1 MMPLLAVV
9 ESMWWISCWQRTPP
23 TVMGC
28 MLAVTVTELCGL
40 PHASAPRGRG
50 FGSAAWAPR
59 MLQRAA
65 ADAARPCVC
74 WIQLGKARVP
84 FLTPSLKVHAAAAAT
99 AAAATDAAFS
109 LCTRDATALF
119 SCRSTACVANLGCGM
134 HAGHM
139 PTLPILP
146 RPVPPHAMPRCHGL
160 MTWPAT
166 YLGRLPS
173 PAGLSHVAQYH
184 AEIIAVGALRCEC
197 ERMPRH
203 APCSIQAHVH
213 HHRQHACCRRVVWG
227 WRRPLLLLVVA
238 TAPSG
243 TGSWGGGWRTQ
254 RSQDVACP
262 LCMSAACEAAQHVRH
277 VAEIAI
283 ARHAQQQVDA
293 GAVGAVRCQVGSHL
307 VNERLIAEVI
317 LGEVVGRCH
326 CRHRVCRCR
335 PPPPPLWAEG

>member
-1 MMPLLAVV
+1 
-9 ESMWWISCWQRTPP
+9 
-23 TVMGC
+23 
-28 MLAVTVTELCGL
+28 MLRQA
-40 PHASAPRGRG
+40 PASGGVLQLRRPRGR
-50 FGSAAWAPR
+50 AQLPHN
-59 MLQRAA
+59 LCCPVCVLPVHERAEHA
-65 ADAARPCVC
+65 RRQGLEVDALWRLICSNRLD
-74 WIQLGKARVP
+74 Q
-84 FLTPSLKVHAAAAAT
+84 
-99 AAAATDAAFS
+99 
-109 LCTRDATALF
+109 
-119 SCRSTACVANLGCGM
+119 
-134 HAGHM
+134 
-139 PTLPILP
+139 
-146 RPVPPHAMPRCHGL
+146 
-160 MTWPAT
+160 
-166 YLGRLPS
+166 LGRLPS